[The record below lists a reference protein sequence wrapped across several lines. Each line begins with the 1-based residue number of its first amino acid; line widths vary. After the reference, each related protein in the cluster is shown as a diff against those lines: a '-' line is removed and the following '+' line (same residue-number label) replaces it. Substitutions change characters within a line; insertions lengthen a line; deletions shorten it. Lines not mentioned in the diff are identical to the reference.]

1 MSQTR
6 LPPTSHHFWLKSPCN
21 LSSSVNSM
29 TLLSSLTFSGPFNIS
44 YIFLHLTNNDFW
56 PPISLILPVVLQ
68 KGACCIIQP
77 VPDYCLL
84 SAYVKVHTRVPVF
97 KAKSF
102 ILGRLSVQEQVD
114 KIFTQTSEES
124 FQVSYPL
131 ISTPDKHTE
140 LDIAV
145 DKPGENN
152 RSSFHCYG
160 IDLLWKLLIVQLFGA
175 FLPLK

>member
-56 PPISLILPVVLQ
+56 PLISLILPVVLQ

-77 VPDYCLL
+77 VPRYCLL
-84 SAYVKVHTRVPVF
+84 SAYLNVGTGVPVF

-102 ILGRLSVQEQVD
+102 ILGRLSVQEQAD
-114 KIFTQTSEES
+114 KIFTKTSEES
-124 FQVSYPL
+124 FQSELSPHFYFYL
-131 ISTPDKHTE
+131 THTQSWILLLTSQE
-140 LDIAV
+140 RTTEAVFIAIALT
-145 DKPGENN
+145 
-152 RSSFHCYG
+152 C
-160 IDLLWKLLIVQLFGA
+160 FGSCS
-175 FLPLK
+175 